1 MTTRE
6 AQAEWHGTL
15 RQGAGHLRLGSGLFE
30 GSYSY
35 PSRFEKASGTN
46 PEELIAA
53 AHAGCYSMALS
64 FYLEQAGFNATSIRT
79 QAVVYL
85 GTTAAGPTIVRI
97 DLSTE
102 AAIQGITEDAFH
114 ERAEVAKQG
123 CLVSRALGGVSVI
136 TLESRLLR
144 NASTGEEE

>member
-6 AQAEWHGTL
+6 AQAEWQGSL
-15 RQGAGHLRLGSGLFE
+15 KQGAGRLRLGSGLFE

-64 FYLEQAGFNATSIRT
+64 FYLEQAGFPPTSIRT
-79 QAVVYL
+79 QAVVHL
-85 GTTAAGPTIVRI
+85 GATGAGPTITRI
-97 DLSTE
+97 ELSTE
-102 AAIQGITEDAFH
+102 GAVEGIAEEAFH
-114 ERAEVAKQG
+114 QCAETAKQG
-123 CLVSRALGGVSVI
+123 CLVSRALAGVAVI
-136 TLESRLLR
+136 TLKSRLVR
-144 NASTGEEE
+144 DASSGEEE